1 MTPKHT
7 GSIQGRTN
15 QERKLQKSSKS
26 KIEKEWFLHTENQS
40 SKVRKKRSL
49 MSGIAR
55 SESSKHLLAWMLLG
69 WRSIFHLNLVFLV
82 DIRFIQIWKYF
93 FLKNLKCSPFFLD
106 ALRYYLDTTWMLAY
120 MPDLIDCC
128 TFHVWFLCSC
138 CTWVSL
144 FSFNQWNFTYY
155 YYYKN
160 ASILTVGGSQL
171 DSLQPL

>member
-1 MTPKHT
+1 
-7 GSIQGRTN
+7 
-15 QERKLQKSSKS
+15 
-26 KIEKEWFLHTENQS
+26 
-40 SKVRKKRSL
+40 

-106 ALRYYLDTTWMLAY
+106 ALRYYLDTAWMLAY

-138 CTWVSL
+138 CTWVSCFL
-144 FSFNQWNFTYY
+144 LINEILLIIIIIKMLAYFLLGDHNLTPYNHSKNRLAWCDVECHKRFECVFLITNWFWGGMAQFTIWHLPSFF
-155 YYYKN
+155 
-160 ASILTVGGSQL
+160 LL
-171 DSLQPL
+171 